1 MVLIV
6 VVIGPLVGLRLGP
19 GSLCTL
25 LIRMVSASA
34 TSRSYEQGVWGRG
47 AARAF
52 LSAL

>member
-34 TSRSYEQGVWGRG
+34 TSRSYEQVCGVEVR
-47 AARAF
+47 RV
-52 LSAL
+52 LS